1 MGRPS
6 AIASQDGVMARF
18 ASLGSASAW
27 KCSLRQV
34 YVSACVKFSTT
45 KKWILAQYEKVGVRN
60 AELEALGY
68 RKTAVSVK
76 YLQLALSRNDRHSA
90 KNSWIR
96 IVIRIS
102 TEI

>member
-1 MGRPS
+1 MQFKTS
-6 AIASQDGVMARF
+6 ICF
-18 ASLGSASAW
+18 
-27 KCSLRQV
+27 SLREV
-34 YVSACVKFSTT
+34 LYY
-45 KKWILAQYEKVGVRN
+45 KKWILAQYQKVGVRN

-68 RKTAVSVK
+68 GKTAVSVK